1 MTLMHGIGG
10 DETPAS
16 PVIQI
21 KKNISLPEA
30 YPLVLYSAVGITSGL
45 HINAP

>member
-10 DETPAS
+10 GRDSRVPRDS
-16 PVIQI
+16 NQ
-21 KKNISLPEA
+21 KNISLPEA
-30 YPLVLYSAVGITSGL
+30 YPLVLYSAVGITGGL